1 MPRTINL
8 AGQRFGR
15 LIARERIEII
25 NGKKDSK
32 WRCECDCGNTAY
44 VKLGDLKMGKTQ
56 SCGCYKHQGAK
67 QKIKKHGY
75 NRTRLYRI
83 WCGMKTRCSNPM
95 TDDYKN
101 YGGRGI
107 FVCPEWEHDFVA
119 FKRWAIING
128 YQDDLTIERLD
139 VNKGYSPENC
149 TWIPNSQQ
157 SLNTRQ
163 IIPLTFNGKTQT
175 ASEWAREAN
184 IRLTTLLCRLK
195 RGWTV
200 EQALTIKPDCSNN
213 IKRRKA

>member
-1 MPRTINL
+1 MPRTHNL
-8 AGQRFGR
+8 TGQRFGR
-15 LIARERIEII
+15 LVARERIE
-25 NGKKDSK
+25 GSDYKKDPSK
-32 WRCECDCGNTAY
+32 WRCECDCGNITY
-44 VKLGDLKMGKTQ
+44 VIAGDLKMGKTQ
-56 SCGCYKHQGAK
+56 SCGCYKK
-67 QKIKKHGY
+67 YKDTKPIRKHGH
-75 NRTRLYRI
+75 NRTRLHRI
-83 WCGMKTRCSNPM
+83 WCGMKTRCNNPHSK
-95 TDDYKN
+95 DYKD
-101 YGGRGI
+101 YGERGI
-107 FVCPEWEHDFVA
+107 RICDDWNEFLP
-119 FKRWAIING
+119 FKHWAIING

-139 VNKGYSPENC
+139 VNKGYSSENC